1 MSHSQDFKR
10 LKYNGNSSSQEPP
23 KSLWSLLDIRNF
35 GRVMEMTMDIHSLFS
50 SQPIPSGHGKKRC
63 SRYTCLQPQFFIQV
77 VCDVWLGF
85 DFGIPGSFQHLVL
98 PENIPLP
105 TVLVDVQPLPV
116 AALRNPAYEAF
127 YQEFK
132 HFNPVQTKVFNVLY
146 NSDDNVLVAAPTGSG
161 KTICSEFSILRDHQK
176 GLSDSVMRVVYI
188 APREDLAKERYSDW
202 KKKFGDG
209 LGVRVVELTGETT
222 TDLKLLEEGQVVIST
237 PEKWDALSRR
247 WKQWKHVQQV
257 SLFIVDELH
266 RIGDQGGHVLEVI
279 VARMRYIASQLE
291 KKIRIVALSTS
302 VVNARDLGE
311 WIGATSNGLF
321 SFPIGPKPVPLGK
334 QIQDADFAN
343 SEALLDK
350 EKHIYTSIYTA
361 IVQHVSSG
369 KPAIVY
375 VPSRKRVNLAV
386 FRLKTYLRSQCA
398 NRVELPFVESIE
410 EHELKEALKYGVC
423 YLHEGLAKTDQ
434 DIVKMVFKNGLAQ
447 VCVISSS
454 MCCGL
459 PFSANLVMVMGTQ
472 HCDGR
477 ENGATGKDYCRNF
490 MFEALFPVESQ
501 LQHYLHD
508 HLNAEVVS
516 EVIQNRLDAVGYLGR
531 SFMYRRLTQNPN
543 YYNLQGV
550 VDDRS
555 WLDHFSVIVRKTSSD
570 LVASRFVTCFAD
582 YLLSPNNLGVIASN
596 YYINYTTVDQFS
608 SCLTPTTKLKG
619 LLEILTAA
627 SEYRQLPIRPGEEEL
642 IRSLVNDHRYSF
654 ENPKYS
660 DPCVKANALLQAHFR
675 RQMVGEEN
683 LAADQQQVI
692 LYASRLLGAM
702 VDVISCNGWLSLALL
717 AMEVSQMVTQAM
729 WECDSMLLQLPHLTK
744 ELAKKCQENPGKSIE
759 TVSDLLE
766 MEDGERRELLQMPDT
781 QLMDIARCSD
791 RFPSIDVSY
800 QVVDGENVRASGEDI
815 NLKVTVG
822 RTTEVAPVLAPRYPV
837 KKCEG
842 WWVVVGDPKSNKLLA
857 IQRVMMSVQRKSM
870 VILNFAAP
878 AKAGK
883 KTYTLHFK
891 CDSYVGFDKEYVFTV
906 DAKGLL
912 TAYRRDCR
920 RDEAY
925 WRRAPTFQAIP
936 DSGQEYIKVVALPSG
951 TQDFAANAM
960 FNIPN
965 NNIHAILYI
974 PNELFGYL
982 EAESS
987 FSGRVLLDQLQ
998 EVFKF
1003 RDAHGINFVQ
1013 IDNFEIVV
1021 NGSDTT
1027 AATEA
1032 MIPTAATGL

>member
-10 LKYNGNSSSQEPP
+10 FKYNGNSSSQEPP
-23 KSLWSLLDIRNF
+23 NSLWTLIDMENF
-35 GRVMEMTMDIHSLFS
+35 GGFKKPTMDIHSLFS
-50 SQPIPSGHGKKRC
+50 SEPIHSGQGKKRC
-63 SRYTCLQPQFFIQV
+63 SFR
-77 VCDVWLGF
+77 
-85 DFGIPGSFQHLVL
+85 HLVL
-98 PENIPLP
+98 PENIPPP

-116 AALRNPAYEAF
+116 AALRNPVYEAF

-176 GLSDSVMRVVYI
+176 GLSDSVMRAVYI
-188 APREDLAKERYSDW
+188 APREGLAKERYSDW

-209 LGVRVVELTGETT
+209 LGVRVVELTGETA

-266 RIGDQGGHVLEVI
+266 LIGDQGGHVLEVI
-279 VARMRYIASQLE
+279 IARMRYIASQLE

-321 SFPIGPKPVPLGK
+321 SFPIGPKLVPLRKLIFRG
-334 QIQDADFAN
+334 ADIPI
-343 SEALLDK
+343 SENLQNMH
-350 EKHIYTSIYTA
+350 KHFYTA

-375 VPSRKRVNLAV
+375 VSSTEHVKEAAFYLE
-386 FRLKTYLRSQCA
+386 TYLRRDKLLLA
-398 NRVELPFVESIE
+398 LVELPLVESIE
-410 EHELKEALKYGVC
+410 EYELKEALKYGVC
-423 YLHEGLAKTDQ
+423 YLHEGLTKTDQ

-447 VCVISSS
+447 VCIISSS
-454 MCCGL
+454 MCCGF
-459 PFSANLVMVMGTQ
+459 PFSANLVVVMGTQ

-531 SFMYRRLTQNPN
+531 SFMYRRLIQNPN

-555 WLDHFSVIVRKTSSD
+555 WLDHFSVIVRKTLSD
-570 LVASRFVTCFAD
+570 LVASRCVTCFAD

-608 SCLTPTTKLKG
+608 SSLTPTTKLKG

-627 SEYRQLPIRPGEEEL
+627 SEYQQLPIRPGEEEL

-660 DPCVKANALLQAHFR
+660 DPCVKANALLQAHFC

-729 WECDSMLLQLPHLTK
+729 WGFDSMLLQLPHLTK

-766 MEDGERRELLQMPDT
+766 MGDGERRELLQMPDT

-791 RFPSIDVSY
+791 RFPNIDMSY
-800 QVVDGENVRASGEDI
+800 EVVDSENVRASGEDI
-815 NLKVTVG
+815 SLKVTVG

-837 KKCEG
+837 KKYEG

-857 IQRVMMSVQRKSM
+857 IKRVMMSVQRKST

-883 KTYTLHFK
+883 KMYTLHFK
-891 CDSYVGFDKEYVFTV
+891 CDSYVGFDKDYAFTV
-906 DAKGLL
+906 DAN
-912 TAYRRDCR
+912 D
-920 RDEAY
+920 
-925 WRRAPTFQAIP
+925 
-936 DSGQEYIKVVALPSG
+936 
-951 TQDFAANAM
+951 
-960 FNIPN
+960 
-965 NNIHAILYI
+965 
-974 PNELFGYL
+974 
-982 EAESS
+982 
-987 FSGRVLLDQLQ
+987 
-998 EVFKF
+998 
-1003 RDAHGINFVQ
+1003 
-1013 IDNFEIVV
+1013 
-1021 NGSDTT
+1021 
-1027 AATEA
+1027 
-1032 MIPTAATGL
+1032 

>member
-1 MSHSQDFKR
+1 MSYSQDFKR
-10 LKYNGNSSSQEPP
+10 FKYNGDSSSQEPP
-23 KSLWSLLDIRNF
+23 NSLWTL
-35 GRVMEMTMDIHSLFS
+35 S
-50 SQPIPSGHGKKRC
+50 SFR
-63 SRYTCLQPQFFIQV
+63 
-77 VCDVWLGF
+77 
-85 DFGIPGSFQHLVL
+85 HLVL
-98 PENIPLP
+98 PENIPPP

-116 AALRNPAYEAF
+116 AALRNPVYEAF

-176 GLSDSVMRVVYI
+176 GLSDSVMRAVYI
-188 APREDLAKERYSDW
+188 APREGLAKERYSDW

-209 LGVRVVELTGETT
+209 LGVRVVELTGETA

-266 RIGDQGGHVLEVI
+266 LIGDQGGHVLEVI
-279 VARMRYIASQLE
+279 IARMRYIASQLE

-321 SFPIGPKPVPLGK
+321 SFPIGPKLVPLRKLIFRG
-334 QIQDADFAN
+334 ADIPI
-343 SEALLDK
+343 SENLQNMH
-350 EKHIYTSIYTA
+350 KHFYTA

-375 VPSRKRVNLAV
+375 VSSTEHVKEAAFYLE
-386 FRLKTYLRSQCA
+386 TYLRRDKLLLA
-398 NRVELPFVESIE
+398 LVELPFVESIEEYEFIE

-434 DIVKMVFKNGLAQ
+434 DIVKTVFKNGLAQ

-490 MFEALFPVESQ
+490 LFEALFPVESQ

-516 EVIQNRLDAVGYLGR
+516 EVIQNRLD
-531 SFMYRRLTQNPN
+531 
-543 YYNLQGV
+543 GV

-570 LVASRFVTCFAD
+570 LVASRCVTCFAD

-608 SCLTPTTKLKG
+608 SSLTPTTKLKG

-627 SEYRQLPIRPGEEEL
+627 SEYQQLPIRPGEEEL
-642 IRSLVNDHRYSF
+642 IRSLVNEHRYSF
-654 ENPKYS
+654 GNPKYS
-660 DPCVKANALLQAHFR
+660 DPCVKANALLQAHFC

-702 VDVISCNGWLSLALL
+702 VDVISTNGWLSLALL

-729 WECDSMLLQLPHLTK
+729 WECDSMLLQLPLLTK

-781 QLMDIARCSD
+781 QLMDIARCSHC
-791 RFPSIDVSY
+791 FPNIDMSY
-800 QVVDGENVRASGEDI
+800 EVVGSENVRASGEDI
-815 NLKVTVG
+815 SLKVTVG

-837 KKCEG
+837 KKYEG

-857 IQRVMMSVQRKSM
+857 IKRVMMSVQRKST

-906 DAKGLL
+906 DAK
-912 TAYRRDCR
+912 
-920 RDEAY
+920 E
-925 WRRAPTFQAIP
+925 
-936 DSGQEYIKVVALPSG
+936 
-951 TQDFAANAM
+951 
-960 FNIPN
+960 
-965 NNIHAILYI
+965 
-974 PNELFGYL
+974 
-982 EAESS
+982 
-987 FSGRVLLDQLQ
+987 
-998 EVFKF
+998 
-1003 RDAHGINFVQ
+1003 
-1013 IDNFEIVV
+1013 
-1021 NGSDTT
+1021 
-1027 AATEA
+1027 
-1032 MIPTAATGL
+1032 

>member
-1 MSHSQDFKR
+1 MSYSQDFKR
-10 LKYNGNSSSQEPP
+10 FKYNGDSSSQEPP
-23 KSLWSLLDIRNF
+23 NSLWTL
-35 GRVMEMTMDIHSLFS
+35 S
-50 SQPIPSGHGKKRC
+50 SFR
-63 SRYTCLQPQFFIQV
+63 
-77 VCDVWLGF
+77 
-85 DFGIPGSFQHLVL
+85 HLVL
-98 PENIPLP
+98 PENIPPP

-116 AALRNPAYEAF
+116 AALRNPVYEAF

-176 GLSDSVMRVVYI
+176 GLSDSVMRAVYI
-188 APREDLAKERYSDW
+188 APREGLAKERYSDW

-209 LGVRVVELTGETT
+209 LGVRVVELTGETA

-266 RIGDQGGHVLEVI
+266 LIGDQGGHVLEAI
-279 VARMRYIASQLE
+279 IARMRYIASQLE

-321 SFPIGPKPVPLGK
+321 SFPIGPKLVPLRKLIFRG
-334 QIQDADFAN
+334 ADIPI
-343 SEALLDK
+343 SENLQNMH
-350 EKHIYTSIYTA
+350 KHFYTA

-375 VPSRKRVNLAV
+375 VSSTEHVKEAAFYLE
-386 FRLKTYLRSQCA
+386 TYLRRDKLLLA
-398 NRVELPFVESIE
+398 LVELPFVESIEEYEFIE

-434 DIVKMVFKNGLAQ
+434 DIVKTVFKNGLAQ

-490 MFEALFPVESQ
+490 LFEALFPVESQ

-516 EVIQNRLDAVGYLGR
+516 EVIQNRLD
-531 SFMYRRLTQNPN
+531 
-543 YYNLQGV
+543 GV

-570 LVASRFVTCFAD
+570 LVASRCVTCFAD

-608 SCLTPTTKLKG
+608 SSLTPTTKLKG

-627 SEYRQLPIRPGEEEL
+627 SEYQQLPIRPGEEEL
-642 IRSLVNDHRYSF
+642 IRSLVNEHRYSF
-654 ENPKYS
+654 GNPKYS
-660 DPCVKANALLQAHFR
+660 DPCVKANALLQAHFC

-702 VDVISCNGWLSLALL
+702 VDVISTNGWLSLALL

-744 ELAKKCQENPGKSIE
+744 DLAKKCQENPGKSIE

-781 QLMDIARCSD
+781 QLMDIARCSHC
-791 RFPSIDVSY
+791 FPNMDMSY
-800 QVVDGENVRASGEDI
+800 EVVGSENVRASGEDI
-815 NLKVTVG
+815 SLKVTVG

-837 KKCEG
+837 KKYEG

-857 IQRVMMSVQRKSM
+857 IKRVMMSVQRKST

-906 DAKGLL
+906 DAK
-912 TAYRRDCR
+912 
-920 RDEAY
+920 E
-925 WRRAPTFQAIP
+925 
-936 DSGQEYIKVVALPSG
+936 
-951 TQDFAANAM
+951 
-960 FNIPN
+960 
-965 NNIHAILYI
+965 
-974 PNELFGYL
+974 
-982 EAESS
+982 
-987 FSGRVLLDQLQ
+987 
-998 EVFKF
+998 
-1003 RDAHGINFVQ
+1003 
-1013 IDNFEIVV
+1013 
-1021 NGSDTT
+1021 
-1027 AATEA
+1027 
-1032 MIPTAATGL
+1032 